1 MKMAARLIPIFTMV
15 LLVAALSASPVLANP
30 GHDGSHGKGGGND
43 GSKGGGKDN
52 GNGGGNDTTGTG
64 LLFVDGE
71 VNAYSVVTING
82 TGFAPDSQVQVK
94 IQPVWCCIWG
104 TVTTDRSGDFSL
116 MTKTSGPGEYEVWA
130 LDPSSKKES
139 VLAYMTFTVN

>member
-1 MKMAARLIPIFTMV
+1 MKMVARFIPIVIMV

-30 GHDGSHGKGGGND
+30 GHEGNHGKGN
-43 GSKGGGKDN
+43 GGGKGN
-52 GNGGGNDTTGTG
+52 GNGGGNDTTGTA
-64 LLFVDGE
+64 LLYVEGE

-139 VLAYMTFTVN
+139 VLAYTTFTVN